1 MLGYSLYIFSAFVF
15 QAWELLERF
24 NEVLDLK
31 EPLSLDDLEKELI
44 NPWFDGLDFLE
55 KSERDMDESQVLISQ
70 GTDGNCRSLLS
81 PRVETGPSGSME
93 SSHAFIQ
100 METEAMKEAAQVKL
114 ASFTYARCFGVTLTK
129 AHNSL
134 LRVLIRELLSRVAVL
149 VDPNSEPGET
159 RTRRGR
165 RKDMDSGVSA
175 KRTKLNML
183 PINELTW
190 PELARRYIL
199 AFLTMDGNLESAEIT
214 ARESGKVFRC
224 LRGDGGVLCGSLTGV
239 AGMEADAQVSIAFVI
254 NIMNKEFYL
263 RSG

>member
-1 MLGYSLYIFSAFVF
+1 M
-15 QAWELLERF
+15 
-24 NEVLDLK
+24 K
-31 EPLSLDDLEKELI
+31 EPLPLDELEKELI

-55 KSERDMDESQVLISQ
+55 KSERDVDESEVLISQ
-70 GTDGNCRSLLS
+70 GTDGNCTSLLS
-81 PRVETGPSGSME
+81 PGGDTGPSGSME

-134 LRVLIRELLSRVAVL
+134 LRVLIGELLSKVAVL

-165 RKDMDSGVSA
+165 KKDMDSGLPA

-199 AFLTMDGNLESAEIT
+199 SFLTMDGNLESAEIT

-224 LRGDGGVLCGSLTGV
+224 LRGDGGLLCGSLTGV
-239 AGMEADAQVSIAFVI
+239 AGMEADAQVSISYILVLA
-254 NIMNKEFYL
+254 NI
-263 RSG
+263 